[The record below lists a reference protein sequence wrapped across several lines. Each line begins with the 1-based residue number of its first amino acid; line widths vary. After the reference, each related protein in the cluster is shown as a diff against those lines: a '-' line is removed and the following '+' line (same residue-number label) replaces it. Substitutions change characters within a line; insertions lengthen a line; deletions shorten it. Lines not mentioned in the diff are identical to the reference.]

1 MLLYIPARERTQ
13 AGPFG
18 PAQVAEEES
27 RLSTGNRP
35 RVVVTAPL
43 ADDLMI
49 LLRNAFDLDE
59 MPPGAAKDPA
69 AVRPALVQA
78 DGFLLSQALPVGA
91 DLLDGCARLRVISK
105 VGVGYDKIDVAAAT
119 ARNIL
124 VCNTPGVLSGAVAD
138 HTFALLLA
146 LTRRLREN
154 EAHVRTGAWARG
166 AGLLG
171 HDIRGKI
178 LGIIGL
184 GGIGRTVA
192 RTARG
197 FEMDVIYYKRSRD
210 TEAETSGL
218 AAFRDRDEVFREAD
232 VVSVH
237 CALTPETRRSIGE
250 REFRLMKPSSYFV
263 NMSRGAVVDQAALA
277 RALESGLIAGAALDV
292 TDPEPLDSTDPLC
305 ALPNVVLTPHIASGT
320 VETRRAMHELAV
332 HNLIQA
338 MAGELPKGAINPQ
351 ALRTAQARS

>member
-1 MLLYIPARERTQ
+1 M
-13 AGPFG
+13 
-18 PAQVAEEES
+18 
-27 RLSTGNRP
+27 RP
-35 RVVVTAPL
+35 RVLVTAPL
-43 ADDLMI
+43 PDDLMVR
-49 LLRNAFDLDE
+49 LREAFDLNE

-69 AVRPALVQA
+69 AVGSALATAEGV
-78 DGFLLSQALPVGA
+78 LVSQAIPFTA
-91 DLLDGCARLRVISK
+91 ELLDQSPGLRVISK

-154 EAHVRTGAWARG
+154 EAHVRTGAWKKS

-171 HDIRGKI
+171 NDIRGKTMGI
-178 LGIIGL
+178 LGF

-192 RTARG
+192 KTARG
-197 FEMDVIYYKRSRD
+197 FDMNVIYFQRTRD
-210 TEAETSGL
+210 QEAETSGL
-218 AAFRDRDEVFREAD
+218 AAFRTRDDVFREAD

-250 REFRLMKPSSYFV
+250 REINLMKPSSYFV
-263 NMSRGAVVDQAALA
+263 NMSRGAVVDQAALV
-277 RALESGLIAGAALDV
+277 RALETGRIAGAALDV
-292 TDPEPLDSTDPLC
+292 TDPEPLDPTDPLC
-305 ALPNVVLTPHIASGT
+305 NLANVVITPHIGSGT

-332 HNLIQA
+332 NNLLDA
-338 MAGELPKGAINPQ
+338 MAGNIPKAAVNPQ
-351 ALRTAQARS
+351 VLQVP